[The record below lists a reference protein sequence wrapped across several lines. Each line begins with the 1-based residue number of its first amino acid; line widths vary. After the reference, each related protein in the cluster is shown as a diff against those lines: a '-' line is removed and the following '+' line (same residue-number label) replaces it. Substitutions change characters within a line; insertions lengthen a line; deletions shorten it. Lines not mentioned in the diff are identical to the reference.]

1 MQLRG
6 LFFIRVASPL
16 THTQHNV
23 TPPTPPPPPPAQR
36 FTAHDFAVAK
46 FVGSKKGA
54 ADTVLPGDEKPDA
67 AKKPAAAGAGAEKKE
82 GDAKAAAPAA
92 AAKK

>member
-1 MQLRG
+1 M
-6 LFFIRVASPL
+6 
-16 THTQHNV
+16 
-23 TPPTPPPPPPAQR
+23 
-36 FTAHDFAVAK
+36 AK